1 LARHTSQAR
10 LDEAEAL
17 AHMHGLADFLE
28 EPIPLFHDRDRLPL
42 FAINRGRVGE
52 NGVEMNNERRTELL
66 DSGGYSSLM
75 SYAKENVFGTHVPSL
90 VLF

>member
-17 AHMHGLADFLE
+17 AHMHGLADSLE
-28 EPIPLFHDRDRLPL
+28 EPIPLFHDRDRLHL

-52 NGVEMNNERRTELL
+52 NGVEMNNERRTELYAL
-66 DSGGYSSLM
+66 KLMVQLLPIVNMLCTVDIKAFMSL
-75 SYAKENVFGTHVPSL
+75 L
-90 VLF
+90 